1 MTVQVAGRPTANLKA
16 MTSAVETV
24 SAPAPAGNPGIEPR
38 WPSVVAVLAT
48 IVLWML
54 LPNRI
59 LSDYGIPGIRYL
71 IPSLELALLIPLA
84 VVAPHRHVY
93 ESGRRR
99 TLAVSVTAIVS
110 IVNVIALGFLIHYM
124 VSAGPLVAG
133 RQLLLA
139 GAQIWFTNVIVFG
152 LWYWELDGGGPP
164 ARLRDPSAPRDFAFV
179 QMTDPEVAKPGWRP
193 HFSDYFYLSFT
204 NSTAFSPTDTMP
216 LSATSK
222 LLMLGESAISM
233 LTLLLVAARAV
244 NILS

>member
-1 MTVQVAGRPTANLKA
+1 MNAATTAA
-16 MTSAVETV
+16 T
-24 SAPAPAGNPGIEPR
+24 PAPGSNQGIEPR

-59 LSDYGIPGIRYL
+59 LDDYGIPGIRFL
-71 IPSLELALLIPLA
+71 IPGLELALLIPLA

-99 TLAVSVTAIVS
+99 MVAVTLTAIVS
-110 IVNVIALGFLIHYM
+110 LVNVTALAFLIHYM
-124 VSAGPLVAG
+124 VSAGTAVAG

-139 GAQIWFTNVIVFG
+139 GAQIWLTNVIVFG

-193 HFSDYFYLSFT
+193 HFSDYFYVSFT
-204 NSTAFSPTDTMP
+204 NSTAFSPTDTLP
-216 LSATSK
+216 LSTTAK
-222 LLMLGESAISM
+222 LLMVGESAISM